1 MLETITDSAPA
12 SILQKGRGVKLLAF
26 GDSPVFSP
34 EYGITGFGRVMRNL
48 LARWH
53 GAEAP
58 WGADGESPSAARE
71 ARALPVEVECWAIG
85 FDGFGYDQ
93 VPYQLYPAGKHDWR
107 SPARLNRLL
116 KVLADGQYTHLFM
129 LMDPDALSVHD
140 RTSAWHFP
148 QKLRQ
153 VCKAKN
159 IRVLL
164 YYPVDAPLEREWL
177 GILDACDVAVAY
189 TEYGRNATRAA
200 LGKSLYPVE
209 VVPHGVDDCFKPL
222 SVENR
227 AKARVIELLAG
238 RSDGSDGS
246 DGSRVKQFV
255 QEGDF
260 LMVNVNKNEWRK
272 DPLRSLEILRA
283 LRREKVPAKLMLR
296 MDPMS
301 AMGGVH
307 LDVAAKQLGLT
318 YGKEYCHVGP
328 VGDEALVALY
338 NAADLYLT
346 TSLGEGW
353 GLGVTEAMA
362 CHCPVAMPRHT
373 SLAEIGL
380 SGERRAESGERIGGP
395 IWLPLEDDYVC
406 GADTR
411 LRRRVHVDGAVKV
424 IMQAYGLRC
433 GDGVR
438 CAPAEGGLKSWD
450 WVAERLM
457 GLMVG
462 EHS

>member
-1 MLETITDSAPA
+1 M
-12 SILQKGRGVKLLAF
+12 
-26 GDSPVFSP
+26 
-34 EYGITGFGRVMRNL
+34 
-48 LARWH
+48 
-53 GAEAP
+53 
-58 WGADGESPSAARE
+58 
-71 ARALPVEVECWAIG
+71 
-85 FDGFGYDQ
+85 
-93 VPYQLYPAGKHDWR
+93 
-107 SPARLNRLL
+107 
-116 KVLADGQYTHLFM
+116 
-129 LMDPDALSVHD
+129 
-140 RTSAWHFP
+140 
-148 QKLRQ
+148 
-153 VCKAKN
+153 
-159 IRVLL
+159 
-164 YYPVDAPLEREWL
+164 EREWL

-189 TEYGRNATRAA
+189 TEYGRDATRTA

-222 SVENR
+222 SVEAR
-227 AKARVIELLAG
+227 AKARVIELRVG
-238 RSDGSDGS
+238 DGKNGNN
-246 DGSRVKQFV
+246 GTNGANVTQFV

-373 SLAEIGL
+373 SLAEIGAAVRNAEC
-380 SGERRAESGERIGGP
+380 GRRNDNGSSPRPSPRPSPAPASEGGGP

-411 LRRRVHVDGAVKV
+411 LRRRVDVDGAVKV

-450 WVAERLM
+450 NVAERLWNLLL
-457 GLMVG
+457 GG
-462 EHS
+462 GQ